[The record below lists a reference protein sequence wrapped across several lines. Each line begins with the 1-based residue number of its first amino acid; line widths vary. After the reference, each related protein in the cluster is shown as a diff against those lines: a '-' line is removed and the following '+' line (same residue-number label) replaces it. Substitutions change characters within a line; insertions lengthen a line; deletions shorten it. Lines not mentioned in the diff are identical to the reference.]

1 MIPKSKDQ
9 CPDQTMPTTDTS
21 CRESPVIAPD
31 PASSRDLTAL
41 LASASVEV
49 SSRGH
54 QLSELRDNFRPGT
67 DVTITFLPGDN
78 YRHNVDTAAALRRAG
93 FNPVPHMAARE
104 MPSREALDDFLARAR
119 GEAEVKRIVLIAG
132 DVAAAKGPF
141 KSSLDVCASG
151 LIEARGITAVSV
163 AGHPEGH
170 PYLETADALKV
181 LEAWRDWGR
190 QTKNRVDVLTQFCF
204 ESAPILGWIDELDR
218 RGIGLP
224 VIVGLAGPATPAT
237 LTKFALRCGIGNSMR
252 SLRSQIG
259 RFGRLLT
266 DTGPDDVVRGLQSA
280 PQAATAPIAGF
291 HLFPFGGLRKAG
303 GWLRAYRQETLRQ
316 IEQAAS
322 GSSSQN
328 P

>member
-1 MIPKSKDQ
+1 VTAIDL
-9 CPDQTMPTTDTS
+9 
-21 CRESPVIAPD
+21 
-31 PASSRDLTAL
+31 ASSGKLAGL
-41 LASASVEV
+41 LSSASVEV

-54 QLSELRDNFRPGT
+54 QLQELRDHFARGT

-78 YRHNVDTAAALRRAG
+78 YRHNVETASALRRAG
-93 FNPVPHMAARE
+93 YNPVPHIAARE

-119 GEAEVKRIVLIAG
+119 GEADVTRVVLIAG
-132 DVAAAKGPF
+132 DLALAKGPF
-141 KSSLDVCASG
+141 RSSLDVCASG
-151 LIEARGITAVSV
+151 LIEARGILSVSV
-163 AGHPEGH
+163 AGHPEGQ
-170 PYLETADALKV
+170 PYLSAANAFKV
-181 LEAWRDWGR
+181 LEAWRDWG
-190 QTKNRVDVLTQFCF
+190 QLTKIRVDVVTQFCF
-204 ESAPILGWIDELDR
+204 ESVPILGWIGELDT

-266 DTGPDDVVRGLQSA
+266 DTGPDDVMRGLQSA
-280 PQAATAPIAGF
+280 PKAATAAIAGF

-303 GWLRAYRQETLRQ
+303 EWLRSYRQETLRHM
-316 IEQAAS
+316 EQAIS
-322 GSSSQN
+322 GAGSQN

>member
-1 MIPKSKDQ
+1 V
-9 CPDQTMPTTDTS
+9 T
-21 CRESPVIAPD
+21 APD
-31 PASSRDLTAL
+31 PASSRDLIAL
-41 LASASVEV
+41 LSSASVEV

-54 QLSELRDNFRPGT
+54 QLQDLRDNFRPGT
-67 DVTITFLPGDN
+67 DVTVTFLPGDN
-78 YRHNVDTAAALRRAG
+78 YRHNVDTASALRRAG
-93 FNPVPHMAARE
+93 FNPVPHIAARE

-119 GEAEVKRIVLIAG
+119 GEADVTRILLIAG

-151 LIEARGITAVSV
+151 LIEARGIARLSV

-170 PYLETADALKV
+170 PYLEGANAFKV
-181 LEAWRDWGR
+181 LEAWRDWGH
-190 QTKNRVDVLTQFCF
+190 QTNIHVDVVTQFCF
-204 ESAPILGWIDELDR
+204 ESAPILGWIGELNA
-218 RGIGLP
+218 RGVGLP

-266 DTGPDDVVRGLQSA
+266 DTGPDDVMRGLRSA
-280 PQAATAPIAGF
+280 PEAATASIAGF

-303 GWLRAYRQETLRQ
+303 AWLRDYGQETLRQ
-316 IEQAAS
+316 MERAV
-322 GSSSQN
+322 SSTGDPQN